1 LADQTVKVKWKC
13 KRKKSNKM
21 IRILLCLPFLFLSS
35 CEKCDPDEKCVLQ
48 DNCPDFRQQKSLW
61 RNMIKGT
68 GEYKEALQELKDRVC
83 DKGTKGVCCPS
94 EEGVGRTC
102 TTRRG
107 EDGTCQLEQ
116 SCLGT
121 APPIWGGGAQTTCKS
136 LTCCPDWAT
145 LESPVVEANEVSV
158 RKVEPVR
165 DVGLC
170 GLEGSVEYVFG
181 GKEAKD
187 GQFPFMASLIWQS
200 RQRNKIQAFCGGVLI
215 SPRHVL
221 TAAHCFNTVTRRD
234 VERERVDVRI
244 GQVDLTKP
252 EKPGNSA
259 KIADVKIHEGFRK
272 IGVGVK
278 DDIAIVTLNKDVDE
292 GTVCLPVD
300 SRNTKN
306 ETAVVAGWGRT
317 DQDPNG
323 DTVLQLRYA
332 ELKEIELE
340 DCQRRYDQFL
350 SSGRQRRRAH
360 LTENQMCAGDDKADA
375 CGGDSGGPLLY
386 LNSYYNWMVAGI
398 VSFGPSACG
407 KAVPGVYTKVAN
419 YLDWIEKNTGL
430 ELKR

>member
-1 LADQTVKVKWKC
+1 LADQTVKAKWKC

-21 IRILLCLPFLFLSS
+21 IRILLCLPVLFLYS

-187 GQFPFMASLIWQS
+187 GQFPFMASLVWQS
-200 RQRNKIQAFCGGVLI
+200 RRRRRVQAFCGGVLI
-215 SPRHVL
+215 TPRHVL
-221 TAAHCFNTVTRRD
+221 TAAHCFNSVTSRD
-234 VERERVDVRI
+234 LELERVDVRI

-252 EKPGNSA
+252 EKPGNAA
-259 KIADVKIHEGFRK
+259 KIAGVKIHEGFRK

-278 DDIAIVTLNKDVDE
+278 DDLAIVTLSKAVDE
-292 GTVCLPVD
+292 GTVCLPTTD
-300 SRNTKN
+300 QHTKN
-306 ETAVVAGWGRT
+306 KTAVVAGWGRT
-317 DQDPNG
+317 DRNING
-323 DTVLQLRYA
+323 DTVLKLRYA
-332 ELKEIELE
+332 QLKEI
-340 DCQRRYDQFL
+340 DMAACKKKYDEFL
-350 SSGRQRRRAH
+350 SGGRKQAH
-360 LTENQMCAGDDKADA
+360 LTDKQMCAGDDQADA

-386 LNSYYNWMVAGI
+386 LNSDYNWMVAGI
-398 VSFGPSACG
+398 VSFGPSAC
-407 KAVPGVYTKVAN
+407 ARQVPGVYTRVAN
-419 YLDWIEKNTGL
+419 YLDWIKKNTGV
-430 ELKR
+430 ESKR